1 MHLTVTGLGMV
12 TSVGYGRTGSCAA
25 IRAGLT
31 RACELPG
38 VLVSSGDG
46 DIVPARGHPITGFA
60 EGFFQQGA
68 WVRLA
73 AGALEDLL
81 NEATNSPSA
90 HERWEQTA
98 LIALVPM
105 LDPKRFMW
113 GIHQQP
119 DALTEHFLEPLQHLL
134 KLALPLT
141 RMEAVTSGHA
151 SFAEGLQRAATL
163 LGSHREVSRVVLV
176 GADSYL
182 DGLTLQWLAQHRR
195 LKSAEA
201 PTGLLPGQAGAC
213 VVVEAAHPRDTNGGC
228 HIVSVAVKSP
238 PASDVSSLAKRGRL
252 LAEAIQEVL
261 AADDAGLPFRGELVL
276 DLNGEEWKAHVWG
289 NAQVLLGQQLDFD
302 ACSVLAP
309 SESIGEVGAASG
321 VVGTGLAVNGLMSP
335 DSTHER
341 ALVCGIAD
349 SGKVSAILVRG
360 PKRAARAMS
369 RS

>member
-1 MHLTVTGLGMV
+1 MRLAVTGLGMV
-12 TSVGYGRTGSCAA
+12 TSVGHGRTGSCSA

-38 VLVSSGDG
+38 LLVSDGDG
-46 DIVPARGHPITGFA
+46 DVTPARGHPVSGFA
-60 EGFFQQGA
+60 EGFFQAGA

-73 AGALEDLL
+73 TGALEDLL
-81 NEATNSPSA
+81 HEERRAPA
-90 HERWEQTA
+90 APERWQGTA
-98 LIALVPM
+98 LMALTPM
-105 LDPKRFMW
+105 LDPERFRW
-113 GIHQQP
+113 AIHQKP
-119 DALTEHFLEPLQHLL
+119 DALGQYFVRPLQQWMGSV
-134 KLALPLT
+134 LPLAHT
-141 RMEAVTSGHA
+141 EALASGH
-151 SFAEGLQRAATL
+151 SGFAEGLQRAAML
-163 LGSHREVSRVVLV
+163 LQSHREVNRVVLV

-182 DGLTLQWLAQHRR
+182 DGLTLQWLARHRR
-195 LKSAEA
+195 LKSADA

-213 VVVEAAHPRDTNGGC
+213 LVVEANHPGDKDGGC

-238 PASDVSSLAKRGRL
+238 PASEASSLSRRGRL

-261 AADDAGLPFRGELVL
+261 AADDVGRPFRGELVL

-302 ACSVLAP
+302 ACGALAP

-321 VVGTGLAVNGLMSP
+321 LIGTGLAVNGLMSP
-335 DSTHER
+335 ESTHER

-349 SGKVSAILVRG
+349 SGKVSAILVGG
-360 PKRAARAMS
+360 PKRAARAMG

>member
-1 MHLTVTGLGMV
+1 MRLAVTGLGMV
-12 TSVGYGRTGSCAA
+12 TSVGYGRTGSCSA

-38 VLVSSGDG
+38 LLVSSGDG
-46 DIVPARGHPITGFA
+46 DVTPARGHPVSGFA
-60 EGFFQQGA
+60 EGFFQAGA

-81 NEATNSPSA
+81 HEEPPTPMAP
-90 HERWEQTA
+90 ERWRGTA
-98 LIALVPM
+98 LMALTPM
-105 LDPKRFMW
+105 LDLERFRW
-113 GIHQQP
+113 AIHEKP
-119 DALTEHFLEPLQHLL
+119 DALGQYFVRPLQQLMTSSLPFAHAEA
-134 KLALPLT
+134 LA
-141 RMEAVTSGHA
+141 SGH
-151 SFAEGLQRAATL
+151 SGFAEGLQRAAAL

-182 DGLTLQWLAQHRR
+182 DGLTLQWLARHRR

-213 VVVEAAHPRDTNGGC
+213 LMVEAAHPRDTGDGC
-228 HIVSVAVKSP
+228 HIASVVVKSP
-238 PASDVSSLAKRGRL
+238 PANDVSSLAKRGRL
-252 LAEAIQEVL
+252 LAEAIQEAL
-261 AADDAGLPFRGELVL
+261 AADDSGLPFRGELVL

-289 NAQVLLGQQLDFD
+289 NAQVLLGQHIDFD

-360 PKRAARAMS
+360 PKRAPRGMI